1 MIKESSIDQVRWE
14 AYEKKVEANNYN
26 LKLNAH
32 QLVLD
37 TESNNASSYN
47 DFGQQIRFGRSL
59 NNEPMGG
66 GPESSRQISRREI
79 NQSESL
85 SNLGNVFHM
94 QQSVASIEEGPL
106 NAGQISNRSRGTHD
120 MLRPNHSTSQS
131 PQMQFNNMRP
141 GGFSLQSHS
150 VNSMMNNNQRRA
162 DKSMTSIQK
171 NML

>member
-14 AYEKKVEANNYN
+14 AYEKKVEVNNYN

-47 DFGQQIRFGRSL
+47 DFGQQVRFGRSL

-66 GPESSRQISRREI
+66 APESSRQMSRREI

-94 QQSVASIEEGPL
+94 
-106 NAGQISNRSRGTHD
+106 
-120 MLRPNHSTSQS
+120 
-131 PQMQFNNMRP
+131 
-141 GGFSLQSHS
+141 
-150 VNSMMNNNQRRA
+150 
-162 DKSMTSIQK
+162 
-171 NML
+171 